1 MRWFFFL
8 TILTTL
14 GACAPTRLSEPV
26 GYGWQAVRGHL
37 HVLAEAR
44 PLEDWLNDP
53 TTPRPL
59 RDRLLRV
66 EDIRTFASKE
76 LGLPDNRSYRS
87 YADLK
92 RPYAVWNVFAAPE
105 LSLQLDTWCFP
116 VVGCISY
123 RGYYDQAQARQF
135 ADRLA
140 ADGREV
146 HVGGVPAYSTLG
158 FTPDPVLNT
167 FINLPDGELARLV
180 FHELAHQVVYVD
192 DDSTFNESFAT
203 AVEVAGVERWL
214 ATRDSETRERYATYA
229 ARRQD
234 FLTLLL
240 AARSSLDALYRSEQP
255 EGQKREG
262 KQVLQCQLQ
271 KAYQALRNG
280 PWGGYSGYDRFFAK
294 PPNNAQLAAV
304 GTYDELVPGFLAM
317 LHEADPTG
325 IKPLDLF
332 FDRVKT
338 FAKKP
343 RATRR
348 AQLATMANLAPA
360 ATAATAVTVGSDAG
374 LNPGKPL
381 FNPSSFCDVRTL

>member
-1 MRWFFFL
+1 MRCFL
-8 TILTTL
+8 FLVILTTL

-26 GYGWQAVRGHL
+26 GYGWQALRGHL
-37 HVLAEAR
+37 QVLAEAK
-44 PLEDWLNDP
+44 PLQEWLDDP
-53 TTPRPL
+53 ATAPAL
-59 RDRLLRV
+59 RERLLLV
-66 EDIRTFASKE
+66 QDIRSFASKE

-123 RGYYDQAQARQF
+123 RGYYEQAQARQF

-140 ADGREV
+140 ANGREV

-167 FINLPDGELARLV
+167 FIGLPDGELARLV

-214 ATRDSETRERYATYA
+214 ATRDLATRERYALYA
-229 ARRQD
+229 ERRRD
-234 FLTLLL
+234 FLTLLR
-240 AARSSLDALYRSEQP
+240 AARSSLDALYRSEQI
-255 EGQKREG
+255 ESQKREG
-262 KQVLQCQLQ
+262 KLVLQCQLQ

-280 PWGGYSGYDRFFAK
+280 RWGGYSGYDRFFAK

-304 GTYDELVPGFLAM
+304 GTYDELVPGFLTM
-317 LHEADPTG
+317 LHEVDPAGT
-325 IKPLDLF
+325 KPLVLF
-332 FDRVKT
+332 FDQVRVL
-338 FAKKP
+338 AKES

-348 AQLATMANLAPA
+348 AKLATMATGATLA
-360 ATAATAVTVGSDAG
+360 SDAG

-381 FNPSSFCDVRTL
+381 FDPSSICDVRTL

>member
-1 MRWFFFL
+1 L
-8 TILTTL
+8 
-14 GACAPTRLSEPV
+14 V
-26 GYGWQAVRGHL
+26 Q
-37 HVLAEAR
+37 
-44 PLEDWLNDP
+44 
-53 TTPRPL
+53 
-59 RDRLLRV
+59 
-66 EDIRTFASKE
+66 DIRSFASKE

-123 RGYYDQAQARQF
+123 RGYYEQAQARQF
-135 ADRLA
+135 ANRLA

-214 ATRDSETRERYATYA
+214 ATRDLATRERYALYA
-229 ARRQD
+229 ERRRD
-234 FLTLLL
+234 FLTLLR
-240 AARSSLDALYRSEQP
+240 AARLSLDSLYRSEQI
-255 EGQKREG
+255 ESQKREG
-262 KQVLQCQLQ
+262 KRVLQCQLQ
-271 KAYQALRNG
+271 NAYQALRNG
-280 PWGGYSGYDRFFAK
+280 RWGGYSGYDRFFAK

-317 LHEADPTG
+317 LREVDAAGT
-325 IKPLDLF
+325 KPLVLF
-332 FDRVKT
+332 FDQVRVL
-338 FAKKP
+338 AEES

-348 AQLATMANLAPA
+348 AKLATMATGATLA
-360 ATAATAVTVGSDAG
+360 SDAG

-381 FNPSSFCDVRTL
+381 FDPSSICDVRTL

>member
-1 MRWFFFL
+1 VRCFL
-8 TILTTL
+8 FLVILTTL

-26 GYGWQAVRGHL
+26 GYGWQALRGHL
-37 HVLAEAR
+37 HVLAEAK
-44 PLEDWLNDP
+44 PLQEWLDDP
-53 TTPRPL
+53 ATAPAL
-59 RDRLLRV
+59 RERLLLV
-66 EDIRTFASKE
+66 QDIRSFASKE

-123 RGYYDQAQARQF
+123 RGYYEQAQARQF
-135 ADRLA
+135 ANRLA

-214 ATRDSETRERYATYA
+214 ATRDLATRERYAHYA
-229 ARRQD
+229 ERRRD
-234 FLTLLL
+234 FLTLLR
-240 AARSSLDALYRSEQP
+240 AARSSLDALYRSEQI
-255 EGQKREG
+255 ESQKREG
-262 KQVLQCQLQ
+262 KLVLQCQLQ

-280 PWGGYSGYDRFFAK
+280 RWGGYSGYDRFFAK

-304 GTYDELVPGFLAM
+304 GTYDELVPGFLTM
-317 LHEADPTG
+317 LHEVDPAGT
-325 IKPLDLF
+325 KPLGLF
-332 FDRVKT
+332 FDRVRGLTKES
-338 FAKKP
+338 

-348 AQLATMANLAPA
+348 AKLATGATLA
-360 ATAATAVTVGSDAG
+360 SDAG

-381 FNPSSFCDVRTL
+381 FDPSSICDVRTL

>member
-8 TILTTL
+8 VILTVL
-14 GACAPTRLSEPV
+14 SACAPTRLFEPV
-26 GYGWQAVRGHL
+26 GYGWQALRGHL
-37 HVLAEAR
+37 HVLAEAK
-44 PLEDWLNDP
+44 PLQEWLEDP
-53 TTPRPL
+53 ATAPAL
-59 RDRLLRV
+59 RERLLLV
-66 EDIRTFASKE
+66 QDIRGFASKE

-92 RPYAVWNVFAAPE
+92 RPFAVWNVFAAPE

-140 ADGREV
+140 AEGREV

-167 FINLPDGELARLV
+167 FIGLPDGELARLV

-192 DDSTFNESFAT
+192 DDSMFNESFAT

-214 ATRDSETRERYATYA
+214 ATRDSATRERYAAYA
-229 ARRQD
+229 GRRRD
-234 FLTLLL
+234 FLTLLRG
-240 AARSSLDALYRSEQP
+240 ARSSLDALYRSEQS
-255 EGQKREG
+255 EAQKREG
-262 KQVLQCQLQ
+262 KRALQCQLQ
-271 KAYQALRNG
+271 TAYRAMRDG
-280 PWGGYSGYDRFFAK
+280 SWGGYSGYDRFFSK
-294 PPNNAQLAAV
+294 PPNNAQLAAI

-317 LHEADPTG
+317 LREADPTG
-325 IKPLDLF
+325 TKSLVPF
-332 FDRVKT
+332 FERVKGL
-338 FAKKP
+338 AKEA

-348 AQLATMANLAPA
+348 STLANMSQES
-360 ATAATAVTVGSDAG
+360 GF
-374 LNPGKPL
+374 NPGKPL
-381 FNPSSFCDVRTL
+381 FDPSSNCDLGTL

>member
-1 MRWFFFL
+1 M
-8 TILTTL
+8 ILTVLT
-14 GACAPTRLSEPV
+14 ACAPIRLSEPV
-26 GYGWQAVRGHL
+26 GYGWQALRGHL

-44 PLEDWLNDP
+44 PLQEWLDDP
-53 TTPRPL
+53 ATPPVL
-59 RDRLLRV
+59 RDRLRLV
-66 EDIRTFASKE
+66 QDIRSFASNE

-87 YADLK
+87 YTDLK

-140 ADGREV
+140 AGGREI

-214 ATRDSETRERYATYA
+214 ETRDLATRERYATYTS
-229 ARRQD
+229 RRQD
-234 FLTLLL
+234 FLTLLR
-240 AARSSLDALYRSEQP
+240 AARSSLDSLYRSEQP

-262 KQVLQCQLQ
+262 KHALQCQLQ

-280 PWGGYSGYDRFFAK
+280 RWGGYSGYDGFFAK

-304 GTYDELVPGFLAM
+304 GTYDELVPGFLTV
-317 LHEADPTG
+317 LREIDPAGT
-325 IKPLDLF
+325 KPLGLF
-332 FDRVKT
+332 FDRVRVL
-338 FAKKP
+338 AKESL
-343 RATRR
+343 ATRR
-348 AQLATMANLAPA
+348 AKL
-360 ATAATAVTVGSDAG
+360 ATAATGGTLASDAG
-374 LNPGKPL
+374 FNPGKPL
-381 FNPSSFCDVRTL
+381 FDPSSFCDVRTL

>member
-8 TILTTL
+8 TILTVL
-14 GACAPTRLSEPV
+14 SACAPTRLPEPV
-26 GYGWQAVRGHL
+26 GYGWQAFRGHL

-44 PLEDWLNDP
+44 PFQDWLNDP
-53 TTPRPL
+53 TTPQPL
-59 RDRLLRV
+59 RDRLLLV
-66 EDIRTFASKE
+66 DDIRTFASKE

-135 ADRLA
+135 ADGLA

-167 FINLPDGELARLV
+167 FIGLPDGELARLV
-180 FHELAHQVVYVD
+180 FHELAHQVVYVG
-192 DDSTFNESFAT
+192 DDSMFNESYAT

-214 ATRDSETRERYATYA
+214 ATRDLATRERYALYA
-229 ARRQD
+229 ERRRD
-234 FLTLLL
+234 FLTLLR
-240 AARSSLDALYRSEQP
+240 AARSSLDALYRSEQI
-255 EGQKREG
+255 ESQKREG
-262 KQVLQCQLQ
+262 KRVLQCQLQ
-271 KAYQALRNG
+271 KAYQTLRNG
-280 PWGGYSGYDRFFAK
+280 RWGGYSGYDRFFAK

-304 GTYDELVPGFLAM
+304 GTYDELVPGFLTI
-317 LHEADPTG
+317 LHEVDPDGT
-325 IKPLDLF
+325 KPLGLF
-332 FDRVKT
+332 FDRVRGLSKES
-338 FAKKP
+338 

-348 AQLATMANLAPA
+348 EKLATTATVATLA
-360 ATAATAVTVGSDAG
+360 SDGG

-381 FNPSSFCDVRTL
+381 FDPSLFCDVRTL

>member
-8 TILTTL
+8 VILTTL
-14 GACAPTRLSEPV
+14 SACAPARLSEPV
-26 GYGWQAVRGHL
+26 GYGWQALRGHL
-37 HVLAEAR
+37 QVLAEAK
-44 PLEDWLNDP
+44 PLQAWLDNP
-53 TTPRPL
+53 ATAPAL
-59 RDRLLRV
+59 RERLLLV
-66 EDIRTFASKE
+66 QDIRSFASKE

-92 RPYAVWNVFAAPE
+92 RPFAVWNVFAAPE

-140 ADGREV
+140 AEGREV

-167 FINLPDGELARLV
+167 FIGFPDGELARLV

-192 DDSTFNESFAT
+192 DDSMFNESFAT

-214 ATRDSETRERYATYA
+214 ATRDSATRERYAIYA
-229 ARRQD
+229 NRRRD
-234 FLTLLL
+234 FLALLR
-240 AARSSLDALYRSEQP
+240 AARSSFDALYRSEQP
-255 EGQKREG
+255 EAQKREG
-262 KQVLQCQLQ
+262 KRALKCQLQ
-271 KAYQALRNG
+271 TAYQAMRDG
-280 PWGGYSGYDRFFAK
+280 SWGGYSGYDRFFAN
-294 PPNNAQLAAV
+294 PPNNAQLAAI
-304 GTYDELVPGFLAM
+304 GTYDELVPGFLAIVQ
-317 LHEADPTG
+317 ESDPTG
-325 IKPLDLF
+325 TKPLVAF
-332 FDRVKT
+332 FERVKGL
-338 FAKKP
+338 AKQG

-348 AQLATMANLAPA
+348 ATLANMAPVGPVAPVA
-360 ATAATAVTVGSDAG
+360 NRAPDSG

-381 FNPSSFCDVRTL
+381 FDPSSICDVRAL

>member
-1 MRWFFFL
+1 M
-8 TILTTL
+8 ILTVL
-14 GACAPTRLSEPV
+14 SACAPTRLWEPV
-26 GYGWQAVRGHL
+26 GYGWQALRGHL

-44 PLEDWLNDP
+44 PFQDWLNDP
-53 TTPRPL
+53 STPRPL
-59 RDRLLRV
+59 RDRLLLV
-66 EDIRTFASKE
+66 EDIRGFASKA

-92 RPYAVWNVFAAPE
+92 RPFAVWNLFAAPE

-192 DDSTFNESFAT
+192 DDSMFNESFAT

-214 ATRDSETRERYATYA
+214 ATRDSATRERYATYA

-234 FLTLLL
+234 FLALLR

-262 KQVLQCQLQ
+262 KHVLQCQLQ
-271 KAYQALRNG
+271 KAYQNLRNG
-280 PWGGYSGYDRFFAK
+280 RWGGYSGYDRFFAK

-317 LHEADPTG
+317 LREADPTA

-338 FAKKP
+338 LAKES
-343 RATRR
+343 RASRR
-348 AQLATMANLAPA
+348 AQLATMANLSPA
-360 ATAATAVTVGSDAG
+360 ATAATGATVGSDAG

-381 FNPSSFCDVRTL
+381 FDPSSFCDVRTL

>member
-1 MRWFFFL
+1 MRNFVL
-8 TILTTL
+8 LAILTTL
-14 GACAPTRLSEPV
+14 SACAPTRLSEPV
-26 GYGWQAVRGHL
+26 GYGWQALRGHL

-44 PLEDWLNDP
+44 PLQEWLDDP
-53 TTPRPL
+53 TTGPAL
-59 RDRLLRV
+59 RDRLLLV
-66 EDIRTFASKE
+66 QDIRSFASKE

-140 ADGREV
+140 VDGREV

-167 FINLPDGELARLV
+167 FIGLPDGELARLV

-192 DDSTFNESFAT
+192 DDSMFNESFAT

-214 ATRDSETRERYATYA
+214 ATRDSATRERYALYA
-229 ARRQD
+229 GRRQD
-234 FLTLLL
+234 FLTLLR

-255 EGQKREG
+255 EAQKREG
-262 KQVLQCQLQ
+262 KRVLQCQLQ
-271 KAYQALRNG
+271 KAYQTLRNG

-317 LHEADPTG
+317 LRDADPAGTR
-325 IKPLDLF
+325 PLVPF
-332 FDRVKT
+332 FDRVRVL
-338 FAKKP
+338 AKES

-348 AQLATMANLAPA
+348 ATLANLGNL
-360 ATAATAVTVGSDAG
+360 ATAAMDAR

-381 FNPSSFCDVRTL
+381 FDPSSFCDVRTL

>member
-1 MRWFFFL
+1 VRCFL
-8 TILTTL
+8 FLVILTTL

-26 GYGWQAVRGHL
+26 GYGWQALRGHL
-37 HVLAEAR
+37 QVLAEAK
-44 PLEDWLNDP
+44 PLQEWLDDP
-53 TTPRPL
+53 ATAPAL
-59 RDRLLRV
+59 RERLLLV
-66 EDIRTFASKE
+66 QDIRSFASKE

-123 RGYYDQAQARQF
+123 RGYYEQAQARQF

-140 ADGREV
+140 ANGREV

-167 FINLPDGELARLV
+167 FIGLPDGELARLV

-214 ATRDSETRERYATYA
+214 ATRDLATRERYALYA
-229 ARRQD
+229 ERRRD
-234 FLTLLL
+234 FLTLLR
-240 AARSSLDALYRSEQP
+240 AARSSLDALYRSEQI
-255 EGQKREG
+255 ESQKREG
-262 KQVLQCQLQ
+262 KLVLQCQLQ

-280 PWGGYSGYDRFFAK
+280 RWGGYSGYDRFFAK

-304 GTYDELVPGFLAM
+304 GTYDELVPGFLTM
-317 LHEADPTG
+317 LHEVDPAGT
-325 IKPLDLF
+325 KPLVLF
-332 FDRVKT
+332 FDQVRVL
-338 FAKKP
+338 AKES

-348 AQLATMANLAPA
+348 AKLATMATGATLA
-360 ATAATAVTVGSDAG
+360 SDAG

-381 FNPSSFCDVRTL
+381 FDPSSICDVRTL

>member
-1 MRWFFFL
+1 MRCFL
-8 TILTTL
+8 FLVILTTL

-26 GYGWQAVRGHL
+26 GYGWQALRGHL
-37 HVLAEAR
+37 HVLAEAK
-44 PLEDWLNDP
+44 PLQEWLDDP
-53 TTPRPL
+53 ATAPAL
-59 RDRLLRV
+59 RDRLRLV
-66 EDIRTFASKE
+66 QDIRSFASKE

-123 RGYYDQAQARQF
+123 RGYYEQAQARQF
-135 ADRLA
+135 ANRLA

-214 ATRDSETRERYATYA
+214 ATRDLATRERYALYA
-229 ARRQD
+229 ERRRD
-234 FLTLLL
+234 FLTLLR
-240 AARSSLDALYRSEQP
+240 AARSSLDALYRSEQI
-255 EGQKREG
+255 ESQKREG
-262 KQVLQCQLQ
+262 KLVLQCQLQ
-271 KAYQALRNG
+271 TAYQALRNG
-280 PWGGYSGYDRFFAK
+280 RWGGYSGYDRFFAK

-304 GTYDELVPGFLAM
+304 GTYDELVPGFLTM
-317 LHEADPTG
+317 LHEVDPAGT
-325 IKPLDLF
+325 KPLVLF
-332 FDRVKT
+332 FDQVRVL
-338 FAKKP
+338 AKES

-348 AQLATMANLAPA
+348 AKLATMATGATLA
-360 ATAATAVTVGSDAG
+360 SDAG

-381 FNPSSFCDVRTL
+381 FDPSSICDVRTL

>member
-1 MRWFFFL
+1 MRCFL
-8 TILTTL
+8 FLVILTTL

-26 GYGWQAVRGHL
+26 GYGWQALRGHL

-44 PLEDWLNDP
+44 PLQEWLDDP
-53 TTPRPL
+53 ATPPAL
-59 RDRLLRV
+59 RDRLRLV
-66 EDIRTFASKE
+66 QDIRSFASKE

-214 ATRDSETRERYATYA
+214 ATRDLATRERYALYA
-229 ARRQD
+229 ERRRD
-234 FLTLLL
+234 FLTLLR
-240 AARSSLDALYRSEQP
+240 AARSSLDALYRSEQI
-255 EGQKREG
+255 ESQKREG
-262 KQVLQCQLQ
+262 KLVLQCQLQ

-280 PWGGYSGYDRFFAK
+280 RWGGYSGYDRFFAK

-304 GTYDELVPGFLAM
+304 GTYDELVPGFLTM
-317 LHEADPTG
+317 LHEVDPAGT
-325 IKPLDLF
+325 KPLVLF
-332 FDRVKT
+332 FDQVRVL
-338 FAKKP
+338 AKES

-348 AQLATMANLAPA
+348 AKLATMATGATLA
-360 ATAATAVTVGSDAG
+360 SDAG

-381 FNPSSFCDVRTL
+381 FDPSSFCDVRTL

>member
-1 MRWFFFL
+1 MRWVLFWVML
-8 TILTTL
+8 SVLS
-14 GACAPTRLSEPV
+14 ACAPTRLPEPV
-26 GYGWQAVRGHL
+26 GYGWQAFRGHL

-44 PLEDWLNDP
+44 PFQDWLNDP

-59 RDRLLRV
+59 RDRLLLV
-66 EDIRTFASKE
+66 DDIRTFASKE

-135 ADRLA
+135 ADGLA

-167 FINLPDGELARLV
+167 FIGLPDGELARLV
-180 FHELAHQVVYVD
+180 FHELAHQVVYVG
-192 DDSTFNESFAT
+192 DDSMFNESFAT

-214 ATRDSETRERYATYA
+214 ATRDPATRERYATYA
-229 ARRQD
+229 ARRRD
-234 FLTLLL
+234 FLTLLR

-255 EGQKREG
+255 EAQKREG
-262 KQVLQCQLQ
+262 KRVLQCQLQ
-271 KAYQALRNG
+271 KAYQNLRNG
-280 PWGGYSGYDRFFAK
+280 PWAGYSGYDRFFAK

-304 GTYDELVPGFLAM
+304 GTYDELVPGFLVM
-317 LHEADPTG
+317 LREADPTG

-338 FAKKP
+338 LAKEP

-348 AQLATMANLAPA
+348 AQLATLANLAPVA
-360 ATAATAVTVGSDAG
+360 SVANRAPDSGF
-374 LNPGKPL
+374 NPGKPL
-381 FNPSSFCDVRTL
+381 FDPSSICDVRAL

>member
-1 MRWFFFL
+1 MRCFL
-8 TILTTL
+8 FLVILTTL

-26 GYGWQAVRGHL
+26 GYGWQALRGHL

-44 PLEDWLNDP
+44 PLQEWLNDP
-53 TTPRPL
+53 ATPPAL
-59 RDRLLRV
+59 RDRLRLV
-66 EDIRTFASKE
+66 QDIRSFASKE

-123 RGYYDQAQARQF
+123 RGYYEQAQARQF
-135 ADRLA
+135 ANRLA

-214 ATRDSETRERYATYA
+214 ATRDLATRERYALYA
-229 ARRQD
+229 ERRRD
-234 FLTLLL
+234 FLTLLR
-240 AARSSLDALYRSEQP
+240 AARLSLDSLYRSEQI
-255 EGQKREG
+255 ESQKREG
-262 KQVLQCQLQ
+262 KRVLQCQLQ
-271 KAYQALRNG
+271 NAYQALRNG
-280 PWGGYSGYDRFFAK
+280 RWGGYSGYDRFFAK

-317 LHEADPTG
+317 LREVDPAGT
-325 IKPLDLF
+325 KPLVLF
-332 FDRVKT
+332 FDQVRVL
-338 FAKKP
+338 AKES

-348 AQLATMANLAPA
+348 AKLATMATGATLA
-360 ATAATAVTVGSDAG
+360 SDGG

-381 FNPSSFCDVRTL
+381 FDPSSICDVRTL